1 MIPTSWNR
9 EKNIDYHYFEGKRWL
24 SESHDGERSTA
35 LAYAAFEFR
44 LALERIIF
52 QYWYILK
59 SDDLKDRDISDIRS
73 FKTMQNRIYEISGY
87 QKIINKK
94 FEFAR
99 IPLEMLK
106 IKPTLI
112 TPDFGKMHENWSDC
126 SELCHIGWTL
136 VADDKKILKE
146 QYLIL
151 TNISTFLIDCING
164 IISWSKIKDQPHKE
178 LEERFIKEEISA
190 DQVREELRKKGLWA
204 RMEFNSND
212 KPNEFIGEAVPPNTE
227 AT

>member
-9 EKNIDYHYFEGKRWL
+9 EKNIDYHYFEGKKWL
-24 SESHDGERSTA
+24 SKSHNGERSTA

-59 SDDLKDRDISDIRS
+59 SDDIKDKDINDIRS

-112 TPDFGKMHENWSDC
+112 TPDFGKMHKNWSDC
-126 SELCHIGWTL
+126 SELCHLGWTL
-136 VADDKKILKE
+136 VADDKKIVKE
-146 QYLIL
+146 QYITL
-151 TNISTFLIDCING
+151 TNISIFLTDCING
-164 IISWSKIKDQPHKE
+164 LVSWVKIKDQAHKE
-178 LEERFIKEEISA
+178 LEEQFVNEEIST
-190 DQVREELRKKGLWA
+190 DQVREKLRKKGLWA
-204 RMEFNSND
+204 RTEFENNAQ
-212 KPNEFIGEAVPPNTE
+212 PNEFIGEAVPPTIK
-227 AT
+227 